1 MPAAPEADVEREV
14 DELYGLPLG
23 EFVAARDELAKRA
36 RTDGQ
41 RELADRVK
49 GLRKPTVAAWLVN
62 RLARERELDVQR
74 LLKAGEAL
82 RKAQA
87 GAAKSASAEE
97 FVEARRD
104 EQRAL
109 DRLADAAREIAEREG
124 VGAGAVEKA
133 TQSLR
138 AASLTDE
145 GRELLK
151 LGRLT
156 EELQPPGFE
165 ALAGLPPP
173 AKQPVRRQRRRG
185 DNRAERRQAIA
196 DARERLR
203 ALRADEREAEK
214 AARAAERS
222 ADRAEREAAGLREEA
237 ERARAEAEKAA
248 EERAAAEEDLEGLER
263 RPRA

>member
-1 MPAAPEADVEREV
+1 VPAAPEAGVEREV
-14 DELYGLPLG
+14 DELYGLPLA

-36 RTDGQ
+36 RAEGQ
-41 RELADRVK
+41 RELAERVK
-49 GLRKPTVAAWLVN
+49 GLRKPTVGAWLVN

-82 RKAQA
+82 AKAQA
-87 GAAKSASAEE
+87 EAAQGSPEA
-97 FVEARRD
+97 FREARRE

-124 VGAGAVEKA
+124 LGATAVDKA
-133 TQSLR
+133 RQTLR

-151 LGRLT
+151 QGRLT

-165 ALAGLPPP
+165 ALAGLPAPGKRA
-173 AKQPVRRQRRRG
+173 AKRPRG
-185 DNRAERRQAIA
+185 RADDRAEQRQAVA
-196 DARERLR
+196 DARERVR
-203 ALRADEREAEK
+203 AVRAEERESQK

-222 ADRAEREAAGLREEA
+222 AERAEREAAELREA
-237 ERARAEAEKAA
+237 ADRARADAEAA
-248 EERAAAEEDLEGLER
+248 EEERVAAEQDLERLER
-263 RPRA
+263 DRPG